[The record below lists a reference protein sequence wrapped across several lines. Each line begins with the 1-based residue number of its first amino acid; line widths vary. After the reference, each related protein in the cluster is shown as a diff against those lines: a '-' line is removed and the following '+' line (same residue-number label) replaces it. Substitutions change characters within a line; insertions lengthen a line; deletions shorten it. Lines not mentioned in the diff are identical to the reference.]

1 MPIYDIFEFDKSEME
16 KEQLSSTIPNEE
28 GMGDE
33 GPHAAVHQTLISRRD
48 RFFSS
53 LTARL
58 FFLLLFLADLVWFFY
73 AVTLFALSGMLLL
86 ATLFKIPFLSQLNAR
101 MWLTIKRSLVCG
113 LSLFITLFSPAFGI
127 MIACTY
133 FLMYDKTGIEE
144 VVPASLQ
151 SQFKEF
157 FKS

>member
-1 MPIYDIFEFDKSEME
+1 MAKAME
-16 KEQLSSTIPNEE
+16 WNQ
-28 GMGDE
+28 
-33 GPHAAVHQTLISRRD
+33 
-48 RFFSS
+48 
-53 LTARL
+53 
-58 FFLLLFLADLVWFFY
+58 
-73 AVTLFALSGMLLL
+73 
-86 ATLFKIPFLSQLNAR
+86 R
-101 MWLTIKRSLVCG
+101 MWLTVKRSLVCG

-157 FKS
+157 FKQ

>member
-1 MPIYDIFEFDKSEME
+1 MAIYDIFEFERSEIE
-16 KEQLSSTIPNEE
+16 KEKCSPQLLTEE
-28 GMGDE
+28 AVGE
-33 GPHAAVHQTLISRRD
+33 EEPQAAVHQTQLSRRD

-58 FFLLLFLADLVWFFY
+58 FFFLLLLADLLWFCY
-73 AVTLFALSGMLLL
+73 AVGVLVLCSAAMAVTF
-86 ATLFKIPFLSQLNAR
+86 FKVSFLYDLYQR
-101 MWLTIKRSLVCG
+101 MWLTLKRSLVCG
-113 LSLFITLFSPAFGI
+113 VSLFLTLFSPAFGI

-157 FKS
+157 FKA